1 MLSKLVAFVRSLI
14 QAYHVWRVKRIV
26 QRNLARQADSAFANG
41 IDIRTSDDDQYDAYV
56 KRARRKR
63 QAAEIS
69 LHRLGIPGGAGT
81 TITNLSPGYS
91 LEVSGKAVELPY
103 TVQPGDSVR
112 VQREDAEPPTL
123 RAMPAVH
130 VDLSELETPQERF
143 DVAVKQI
150 LDEHSK
156 AGAVPRPTGTSALRK
171 RERMPDGVRLLKPER
186 AMTPLELRQ
195 SSSTFSDRRTVSPHV
210 STLDAYEREV
220 LRHLADSSSVLH
232 VHDEHVVVT
241 GGGGSFGGAGASASY
256 ESPSC
261 DTSSSSS
268 SDSGSSGGGCE

>member
-103 TVQPGDSVR
+103 TVQPG
-112 VQREDAEPPTL
+112 
-123 RAMPAVH
+123 
-130 VDLSELETPQERF
+130 
-143 DVAVKQI
+143 KQI